1 MQEQRAELEWI
12 NGQLKEKILGRASE
26 SGSHPTAISGF
37 HLVRRVQANEL
48 CVFYRPFIGLT
59 VQGFKRTIVG
69 KDEYSYGEYHCFVA
83 GVDMPSESYI
93 TVASDEEPFLALS
106 LDLDRSLVAQLAA
119 EYHIQPV
126 QNREWERVSPSWKP
140 TPKSWPLFFG

>member
-69 KDEYSYGEYHCFVA
+69 KDEYSYGAIPLLCGGRGYAERKLYHCCV
-83 GVDMPSESYI
+83 
-93 TVASDEEPFLALS
+93 
-106 LDLDRSLVAQLAA
+106 
-119 EYHIQPV
+119 
-126 QNREWERVSPSWKP
+126 
-140 TPKSWPLFFG
+140 